1 MSNTST
7 SPRITIR
14 HLDIYPYNIS
24 ELYNDVNNLVD
35 TRTIP
40 NYEDMER
47 KRVCFS
53 TTEIVKPFDRRVK
66 GLVALPF

>member
-35 TRTIP
+35 TRTI
-40 NYEDMER
+40 YEDGTQTS
-47 KRVCFS
+47 VLQH
-53 TTEIVKPFDRRVK
+53 DRDSQ
-66 GLVALPF
+66 AF